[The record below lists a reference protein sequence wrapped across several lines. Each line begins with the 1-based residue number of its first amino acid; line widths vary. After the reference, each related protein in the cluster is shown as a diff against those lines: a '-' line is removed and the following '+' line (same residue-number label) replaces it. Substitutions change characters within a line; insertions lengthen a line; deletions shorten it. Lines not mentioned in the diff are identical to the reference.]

1 MFPTFAISAGYIP
14 PVALVRLRSYYY
26 SSVYYSL
33 NIGEAKSLL
42 LLDLNE
48 PSVQSLTEPLTISTP
63 NPSTLKPVS
72 DQLGTQNWALLTQI
86 NVAITLFKSEQSLR
100 CVYCCMYVFRG
111 NVIERTMCI
120 HWIGRRWWSIQLYW
134 SSVEQ
139 SGRNIPHSGD
149 DSDMVQLAFVDAKFI
164 PQNRPSFNPATVA
177 EPFWFTPDYV
187 RIDIASFDDKECRST
202 RRARCCLQC

>member
-86 NVAITLFKSEQSLR
+86 NVAIVEKRLSERQLF
-100 CVYCCMYVFRG
+100 Y
-111 NVIERTMCI
+111 
-120 HWIGRRWWSIQLYW
+120 
-134 SSVEQ
+134 
-139 SGRNIPHSGD
+139 
-149 DSDMVQLAFVDAKFI
+149 
-164 PQNRPSFNPATVA
+164 
-177 EPFWFTPDYV
+177 
-187 RIDIASFDDKECRST
+187 
-202 RRARCCLQC
+202 